1 MKVPVPILSL
11 AALATMGLAGA
22 SGSAQAHH
30 SVQMFD
36 LQKEVQITGVVKEFQ
51 YTNPHSWLL
60 VDVENKDGSTT
71 TWGFEAEGPGILMR
85 AGIMRNSLPP
95 GTKVTV
101 TSHPMKDGRPAGTWM
116 KLVTEDG
123 KELVPRVQQR

>member
-1 MKVPVPILSL
+1 MKVPVSILSL
-11 AALATMGLAGA
+11 AALATFELA
-22 SGSAQAHH
+22 GSAQAHH

-36 LQKEVQITGVVKEFQ
+36 LQKEIQVTGTVKEFQ
-51 YTNPHSWLL
+51 YTNPHSWLI
-60 VDVENKDGSTT
+60 VDVENKDGSVT

-101 TSHPMKDGRPAGTWM
+101 TSHPMKDGRPAGTWI
-116 KLVTEDG
+116 KLVTAEG
-123 KELVPRVQQR
+123 KEMVPRVQQQR

>member
-1 MKVPVPILSL
+1 MKVPVSILSL
-11 AALATMGLAGA
+11 AALATFGLA
-22 SGSAQAHH
+22 GSAQAHH

-36 LQKEVQITGVVKEFQ
+36 LQKEIQVTGTVKEFQ
-51 YTNPHSWLL
+51 YTNPHSWLI
-60 VDVENKDGSTT
+60 VDVENKDGSVT

-101 TSHPMKDGRPAGTWM
+101 TSHPMKDGRPAGTWI
-116 KLVTEDG
+116 KLVTAEG
-123 KELVPRVQQR
+123 KEMVPRVQQQR

>member
-1 MKVPVPILSL
+1 MKVPVSILSL
-11 AALATMGLAGA
+11 AAAATVGLTGA
-22 SGSAQAHH
+22 AQAHH

-36 LQKEVQITGVVKEFQ
+36 LQKEIQVTGVVKEFQ

-116 KLVTEDG
+116 KLVTADG
-123 KELVPRVQQR
+123 KEMVPSVRQQ